1 MSHRTEGFTVT
12 GPETADRFAEAWR
25 AHHAYL
31 VDLAFRVLGDIGEAE
46 DVVQEAFARLARSAP
61 GEIKDER
68 GWLTVVSTRL
78 CLDQIRSARSRRE
91 HPQDTTV
98 LESISPL
105 AQVPPV
111 DPADRITMDDDVRL
125 ALFVVLERLSPAER
139 VAFVLHDVFQTPFEA
154 IAEILGRPITTCRQ
168 LARRA
173 RQKIADTPLRPNAV
187 RLSEHRL
194 VTEKFITAC
203 SNGDLDALLAV
214 LHPRVWGMAD
224 FAVEPPIRPQVNHG
238 ADLVAQNLIA
248 YYGHGATLV
257 PHPVRGRPTVLAF
270 FDRMLCAVITLTVEH
285 DLITKIHVIV
295 DLDTIALPAGP
306 PPSWD
311 RTDPDQQRR

>member
-12 GPETADRFAEAWR
+12 RPATGDRIAEAWR

-31 VDLAFRVLGDIGEAE
+31 VDLAFRMLVDIGEAE
-46 DVVQEAFARLARSAP
+46 DVVQEAFSRLARSAS
-61 GEIKDER
+61 GEIEDER

-91 HPQDTTV
+91 RPHDTTV

-105 AQVPPV
+105 ALVPPV
-111 DPADRITMDDDVRL
+111 DPADRITMDDVRL
-125 ALFVVLERLSPAER
+125 ALFVVLQRLSPAER
-139 VAFVLHDVFQTPFEA
+139 VAFILHDVFQTPFEA
-154 IAEILGRPITTCRQ
+154 IAETLGRPIATCRQ

-173 RQKIADTPLRPNAV
+173 RQKIADTPLRPNEV

-214 LHPRVWGMAD
+214 LHPQVWGMAD
-224 FAVEPPIRPQVNHG
+224 FTVESPIRPQANHG
-238 ADLVAQNLIA
+238 ADLVARNLIS
-248 YYGHGATLV
+248 YYGHRATLV
-257 PHPVRGRPTVLAF
+257 HHPVCGRPTVLAF
-270 FDRMLCAVITLTVEH
+270 FDRTLCAVITLTVEH

-295 DLDTIALPAGP
+295 DLDAIALHASPQR
-306 PPSWD
+306 SWD
-311 RTDPDQQRR
+311 RSDRDQQRR